1 MVNTKKESLML
12 LNILFPYQQTAGEM
26 AGYPGPGDI
35 SAAYG
40 GLWESHHCLTG
51 QSPGLAAHYPDIL
64 AGFTPDLGEIIIN
77 VFLVF

>member
-1 MVNTKKESLML
+1 
-12 LNILFPYQQTAGEM
+12 M

-64 AGFTPDLGEIIIN
+64 AGFTPDLGEIIIYFS
-77 VFLVF
+77 VTYIHSILVNIIRQKLQYNKQKCYFF